1 MGPVGLVI
9 LGGVLILA
17 ILVAAAVLFK
27 NSDIDFPFF
36 D

>member
-1 MGPVGLVI
+1 MGPVGLAI

-17 ILVAAAVLFK
+17 ILVAAAVLLK